1 MSWVLL
7 NDGRIVDWPGTANL
21 GDPVMTGDPQGGILV
36 GQEGPRGSP
45 TEFAGNPLEINRLM
59 GNVVAK
65 GSHLGRGD
73 PSKFQQHF
81 KDHRDLLARATGNAY
96 PVSPAGETA
105 FLNELSN
112 LIASRRLQPIGAAT
126 LNRGEPIVYVF
137 RGTVGVA
144 RLTLIM
150 KPNGDWQ
157 TILRSGEGMDLKM
170 RFLMRFD
177 TPHPFTF
184 RP

>member
-1 MSWVLL
+1 MLPLLAPARTVDVGGCQMSWVLL

-81 KDHRDLLARATGNAY
+81 KDHRDLLAR
-96 PVSPAGETA
+96 
-105 FLNELSN
+105 
-112 LIASRRLQPIGAAT
+112 
-126 LNRGEPIVYVF
+126 
-137 RGTVGVA
+137 
-144 RLTLIM
+144 
-150 KPNGDWQ
+150 
-157 TILRSGEGMDLKM
+157 
-170 RFLMRFD
+170 
-177 TPHPFTF
+177 
-184 RP
+184 